1 MGNVWM
7 KCLIHLAMS
16 SAFSHVENE
25 ILADIMELEMIVSL
39 NEWKLVLKG
48 KEYVLSQ

>member
-1 MGNVWM
+1 MFGFKARM

-25 ILADIMELEMIVSL
+25 ILADIMELEMIISL
-39 NEWKLVLKG
+39 NEWKLVLK
-48 KEYVLSQ
+48 ERSMF